1 MGSRGLFAGV
11 VVLAALAAAP
21 ATADKRSDTLRFAYD
36 QSVENI
42 DPYFNNVR
50 LGVILRHQIWDT
62 LISRDP
68 ASGEYKPHLATAW
81 RTIDDKTLEFDLRR
95 GVKFHDGQ
103 EFTADDVVYTL
114 NFVSNPANKAVTQ
127 QYVSW
132 IDHAEKLDPYKVRI
146 VTKQPTPSAIEYL
159 SSPIVIHPHEHYA
172 KGGPKLMNEKPVG
185 SGPYRVVQHVLGKTI
200 LLERNPDYFG
210 PPAKIGKVEI
220 RIIPDRQTQMAEMLS
235 GGLDLIMHVPTDQAE
250 QLKTVPNL
258 QVVGGE
264 TMRIAFLQLN
274 TLDDTPAPMLKDVR
288 VRRAINHAIDRK
300 TMMSRIV
307 GEGARVIDTVCF
319 PTQFGCTEEGAA
331 RYDYDPPKAKQ
342 LLAEAGFPN
351 GFTIPFLAYRERNQ
365 SEAVI
370 GYLRAVGITANL
382 SFMQYAAMRD
392 QVRAHR
398 SGIAHWTWGSSSI
411 NDVSAS
417 TPIYFKFSEDDV
429 NRDEQVRAA
438 LDEGDGVMDPERRKA
453 AYKRALTRIADQA
466 YAVPLY
472 SLPVA
477 YVGAKDLAFKAYPDE
492 IPRFFE
498 MSWK

>member
-1 MGSRGLFAGV
+1 MRNRGLFAGLIF
-11 VVLAALAAAP
+11 LAALAAAP
-21 ATADKRSDTLRFAYD
+21 AAADKRSDTLRFAYD

-62 LISRDP
+62 LIYRDP
-68 ASGEYKPHLATAW
+68 DTGQYKPHLATAW
-81 RTIDDKTLEFDLRR
+81 RVIDDRTLEFDLRR

-132 IDHAEKLDPYKVRI
+132 IERAEKLDPYKVRI
-146 VTKQPTPSAIEYL
+146 VTKQPTPSALEYL
-159 SSPIVIHPHEHYA
+159 SSPVMIHPHQHYRA
-172 KGGPKLMNEKPVG
+172 VGPKGMNEKPIG
-185 SGPYRVVQHVLGKTI
+185 SGPYRVVQHVLGKSI
-200 LLERNPDYFG
+200 SLERNPDYFG
-210 PPAKIGKVEI
+210 PRAKIARVEI
-220 RIIPDRQTQMAEMLS
+220 RIVPDRQTQVAEMLS
-235 GGLDLIMHVPTDQAE
+235 GGLDLIMHVPPDQAE
-250 QLKTVPNL
+250 QLKSMPNL

-264 TMRIAFLQLN
+264 TMRIAFLQMN

-300 TMMSRIV
+300 TMVARIV
-307 GEGARVIDTVCF
+307 GEGARVIDTICF
-319 PTQFGCTEEGAA
+319 PTQFGCTDEGAP
-331 RYDYDPPKAKQ
+331 RYEYDPAKAKR
-342 LLAEAGFPN
+342 LLAEAGYPN
-351 GFTIPFLAYRERNQ
+351 GFTISFHAYRERNQ
-365 SEAVI
+365 SEAMI

-382 SFMQYAAMRD
+382 NFMQYAAMRD
-392 QVRAHR
+392 QGRAHR
-398 SGIAHWTWGSSSI
+398 TAISHWTWGSSSI

-429 NRDEQVRAA
+429 NRDEEVRAA
-438 LDEGDGVMDPERRKA
+438 LEQGDSVMNPEARRE
-453 AYKRALTRIADQA
+453 AYKRALARIAEQA

-472 SLPVA
+472 SLPVS
-477 YVGAKDLAFKAYPDE
+477 YVAGKELVFKAYPDE